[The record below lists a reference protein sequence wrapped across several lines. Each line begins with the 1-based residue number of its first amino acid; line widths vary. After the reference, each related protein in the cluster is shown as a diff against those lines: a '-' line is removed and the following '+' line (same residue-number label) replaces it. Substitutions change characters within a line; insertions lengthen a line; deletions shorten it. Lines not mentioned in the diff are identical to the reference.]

1 MPANLPTE
9 RFEQPVEIR
18 PEDIDAFDHVNNVV
32 YVRWVQDVSIAA
44 WMATATEEQKAL
56 YGWFVTRHEID
67 YLNPARL
74 GDQLVART
82 WVGGARKHIFERYVE
97 IVRVSDQTVLAR
109 AKTLWAAVNLKT
121 RRLTRVGPDVYERFS
136 VPGEGEGGET

>member
-1 MPANLPTE
+1 
-9 RFEQPVEIR
+9 
-18 PEDIDAFDHVNNVV
+18 
-32 YVRWVQDVSIAA
+32 
-44 WMATATEEQKAL
+44 
-56 YGWFVTRHEID
+56 
-67 YLNPARL
+67 
-74 GDQLVART
+74 VART

-136 VPGEGEGGET
+136 VPGEGVGGDA